1 MPQPCRPAG
10 FAQKTKPRR
19 FVTEISLAD
28 DFQCHGAVQ
37 IDVKRLV
44 SNAHC
49 TATQLD
55 RFSVFARDQLIVL
68 KSVRRVLRCRLERIL
83 RRRLGGL
90 SPASETLAHHADRTE
105 FHRSR
110 KLVAATRAGAFC
122 LRAHSPNRPSAT
134 TSGRKQRHAPP
145 SGAKPTGTAP
155 CILLSRSTKR
165 MRYITA

>member
-44 SNAHC
+44 SNPHC

-55 RFSVFARDQLIVL
+55 RFPIFARHQLIVL
-68 KSVRRVLRCRLERIL
+68 KSVRPVLRCRLERIL

-90 SPASETLAHHADRTE
+90 SPASKTLAKHADRTE
-105 FHRSR
+105 FHCSR
-110 KLVAATRAGAFC
+110 KLMAAGRTGALG
-122 LRAHSPNRPSAT
+122 LRPHASSRPSA
-134 TSGRKQRHAPP
+134 AV
-145 SGAKPTGTAP
+145 
-155 CILLSRSTKR
+155 
-165 MRYITA
+165 